1 MVQFYRHF
9 PITGPLSSA
18 DMADGC
24 LISLKWCIYECTVH
38 GYLNNNKNKAET
50 KPGRAGKKKERGH
63 SSALKLFPILRLF
76 DYVICIL
83 FVISV

>member
-24 LISLKWCIYECTVH
+24 LISLKWC
-38 GYLNNNKNKAET
+38 YLLPPLPHSFSRLMGS
-50 KPGRAGKKKERGH
+50 PGQF
-63 SSALKLFPILRLF
+63 SSAMGSKNLNMFTLKNTF
-76 DYVICIL
+76 
-83 FVISV
+83 